1 MRISNMASELFNRQG
16 EWLQKPDVLLKRY
29 IYSRGVIQRELAAC
43 SWLPADAA
51 SKLSQAVTTHPL

>member
-1 MRISNMASELFNRQG
+1 MASELFNRQG

-29 IYSRGVIQRELAAC
+29 IYFRGVIQSELAAC